1 MLFFIVCLMFNV
13 QVNLY
18 MTLID
23 CTIIIFNVYY
33 SFDFVYYKKND
44 LYNIQNLILKKLN
57 DLIIYQI

>member
-1 MLFFIVCLMFNV
+1 MFNV